1 MNKLLLIDG
10 NFMMFQS
17 FYASYYPEKAITMKD
32 DNNRNTNAVHVFFM
46 SLFNLINFV
55 KPTHIFIAF
64 DAHSKTKRH
73 ELYPE
78 YKAGRK
84 QTPIEIFDQ
93 FIITK
98 EILDSLNISWFEK
111 VGDEGDDIIASVA
124 NQNKNIKKI
133 IYSRDQDL
141 LQLVDNNTSVLHK
154 SGAGFIYYSPW
165 NFEQK
170 FKIKPHL
177 IPDFK
182 GLAGDKSDNIKGVI
196 GIGEIGATKLINK
209 YGSIENIYQNINNIN
224 GSMKNKLIKGKN
236 DAMFCKHL
244 ATLNK
249 NVEINFD
256 FNDFSVAN
264 IAFENG
270 FVKMSEFKL
279 NSVIKKWKKLT
290 NES

>member
-64 DAHSKTKRH
+64 DAHGKTKRH

-98 EILDSLNISWFEK
+98 EILDSLNITWFEK

-196 GIGEIGATKLINK
+196 GIGEIGANKLINK

-224 GSMKNKLIKGKN
+224 GSFKNKLIKGKN
-236 DAMFCKHL
+236 DAMFCKRL

-279 NSVIKKWKKLT
+279 NSVIKKWKKLI
-290 NES
+290 NE